1 VIRFSFVFLFFLI
14 FSLPLVAQVKGEGV
28 PYIKNYSLKEYQ
40 ASPQNWAVVQDH
52 RGIMFF
58 GNNYGVLEFDGNHW
72 RRLGLPNR
80 SIVHSLAVNQ
90 QGRVYVGG
98 QDEFGYLQPDE
109 AGLMA
114 YVSLKPLIS
123 SNDTTFADVWNIF
136 TKDDDVFFCTVSGVY
151 HFDGDKVQVYKTPYD
166 PTGFPF
172 FVQGRLLVPV
182 LGKGIYELKDER
194 LVPIPGSEQI
204 SAYTIAS
211 ILPYPGGRALILTE
225 ERGIFIYDGMNSFS
239 PSNWPVEDFLIKNK
253 VNTATALAE
262 GYAIGTILNGLV
274 VIDMDGRPTQHLN
287 SSKGLQNSTVRSIY
301 QDHKENL
308 WLALNYGI
316 DYVEMNS
323 PFKVFNGRLGLP
335 GTGYASLVNH
345 ATLYLGTSD
354 GLFYKPMADDENP
367 LNPLPLRRVENTE
380 GQVYNLQQIGGK
392 IILSHHNGP
401 FEVVDNKAVRL
412 AEHRGTWQFLPLQS
426 RPGYYVC
433 GTYHGLMLYKM
444 VDGRLV
450 FQHKLAGFEESSR
463 IMEEDSDGNIW
474 VAHGYIGLFKI
485 KLAKDLSKV
494 EQVRFYGEK
503 NGLPSNL
510 GINVYKINGKL
521 VFTGL
526 QGIYVYNKKTDRFE
540 VYDELNKLFDSQV
553 QVRKLVEDKEGNIWF
568 SAGEEMGL
576 IRKLSNGSYEVI
588 RNVFNKLE
596 GKLVGGFEHIAY
608 YSNQN
613 VLIGIDEGFVQ
624 YQPNFL
630 QKNSLQEKFYTLIRQ
645 VEVRKQASDSL
656 IYGGSHVHNGLIENV
671 QPAHSIPTL
680 PYALN
685 SLKFTFGAILY
696 DGIEDVQYR
705 YYLEGFDEDWSPW
718 GTTLQKE
725 YTNLREGAYTFRV
738 KARNVY
744 NQESEEAAYQF
755 TVSPPWYRS
764 FWAYAFYVLL
774 GLLVAYLIWKMM
786 DRRVHLARLKLQQ
799 EQAKALRLQEAQ
811 HMEEVLKAEKEII
824 RLNNEKLESELNHKT
839 QELTSSALHVM
850 QNVEA
855 VHKVK
860 EQLQRLMDE
869 VGEKDTR
876 LQLRKILRAVEEE
889 IKIENNWEQF
899 EIHFNQV
906 HQDFLKRLSQDY
918 PELTHK
924 DLKMCAYLRLNLSSK
939 DIASLLKLSL
949 RGVETSRYRIRKK
962 MNLEQDENLT
972 DVIMR
977 Y

>member
-1 VIRFSFVFLFFLI
+1 MKRFAFIFLLFLFLCHSI
-14 FSLPLVAQVKGEGV
+14 FAQVKGEGV

-52 RGIMFF
+52 RGIMYF

-80 SIVHSLAVNQ
+80 STVHSLAVNKE
-90 QGRVYVGG
+90 GRVYVGG
-98 QDEFGYLQPDE
+98 QDEFGYLRPDDS
-109 AGLMA
+109 GVMA
-114 YVSLKPLIS
+114 YVSLKPLINS
-123 SNDTTFADVWNIF
+123 DDKSFADVWNIF
-136 TKDDDVFFCTVSGVY
+136 TKDDEVFFCTVSGVY
-151 HFDGDKVQVYKTPYD
+151 HFDGDSVEVYKTPYE

-172 FVQGRLLVPV
+172 YVQGRLLVPV
-182 LGKGIYELKDER
+182 LGQGIYELKDRR
-194 LVPIPGSEQI
+194 LVRIPGSEQI
-204 SAYTIAS
+204 SAYNIAS
-211 ILPYPGGRALILTE
+211 ILPYPGGKALILTE
-225 ERGIFIYDGMNSFS
+225 ERGVYIYDGYNGFS
-239 PSNWPVEDFLIKNK
+239 QSHWPVEEFLIRNK
-253 VNTATALAE
+253 VNTATALTE
-262 GYAIGTILNGLV
+262 GYAIGTLLNGLV

-316 DYVEMNS
+316 DYVEVNS

-335 GTGYASLVNH
+335 GTGYASLVNQS
-345 ATLYLGTSD
+345 TLYLGTSD
-354 GLFYKPMADDENP
+354 GLFYKPIDDDENP
-367 LNPLPLRRVENTE
+367 LNPLPLKRVDNTE
-380 GQVYNLQQIGGK
+380 GQVYNLQEIGGK

-401 FEVVDNKAVRL
+401 FELVDNKAVRL
-412 AEHRGTWQFLPLQS
+412 AEHRGAWLFLPLKS
-426 RPGYYVC
+426 RPGYYIC

-444 VDGRLV
+444 IAGKLV
-450 FQHKLAGFEESSR
+450 FQNRLAGFDESSR
-463 IMEEDSDGNIW
+463 VMEEDSEGNIW
-474 VAHGYIGLFKI
+474 VAHGYIGLFKL
-485 KLAKDLSKV
+485 KLSEDLQKV
-494 EQVRFYGEK
+494 AQATFYGEK
-503 NGLPSNL
+503 DGLPSNL

-526 QGIYVYNKKTDRFE
+526 HGVYVYNNRTDRFE
-540 VYDELNKLFDSQV
+540 LYEELNKLFSPNV

-568 SAGEEMGL
+568 SAGDEMGL

-588 RNVFNKLE
+588 KNVFNKLE

-608 YSNQN
+608 YNNQN

-656 IYGGSHVHNGLIENV
+656 IYGGSFVNNSLIDNTQLV
-671 QPAHSIPTL
+671 HSIPTL

-696 DGIEDVQYR
+696 EGIDDVQYR
-705 YYLEGFDEDWSPW
+705 YFLEGFDADWSSW
-718 GTTLQKE
+718 GGTLQKE
-725 YTNLREGAYTFRV
+725 YTNLREGTYTFRV

-744 NQESEEAAYQF
+744 NQESEEAAYTF
-755 TVSPPWYRS
+755 TVAPPWYRS
-764 FWAYAFYVLL
+764 VWAYAIYLLL
-774 GLLVAYLIWKMM
+774 GLLLAYFIWKIM
-786 DRRVHLARLKLQQ
+786 DRRVHLAKIKLQQ
-799 EQAKALRLQEAQ
+799 EQEKALRLQEAQ
-811 HMEEVLKAEKEII
+811 HTEEVLKAEKEII

-850 QNVEA
+850 QNMEA

-869 VGEKDTR
+869 VNEKETR

-899 EIHFNQV
+899 ESHFNQV
-906 HQDFLKRLSQDY
+906 HQDFLKRLSIDY

-962 MNLEQDENLT
+962 MNLEQEENLT